1 MVRKCPH
8 LEGLSLGECLHIGD
22 ASVVEIATYRS
33 DIKQLDLCNCKKIS
47 DASIRSMSGICSKIK
62 ELNLKGTSLTDSG

>member
-1 MVRKCPH
+1 MRKCPD

-62 ELNLKGTSLTDSG
+62 ELNLKGTNLTDSG